1 MSLQRKWL
9 QCMAES
15 VVEIVQRQRDILAT
29 SALEHVQEH
38 TRWSDGDLARL
49 LTLCD
54 GQIDPPPLDAI
65 EEEGRQLALADERL
79 DVRLESIERTA
90 DALGAAMDATFAGDD
105 LRRAARAG
113 LRLARRTYITAL
125 GRGFQR
131 AMEQAAQADRERSR
145 NALDRLRAVQHI
157 NAVANS
163 TLSFEEALDT
173 AARVVADEVG
183 VDLCAIF
190 MYDSISNELNLLST
204 NRSPN
209 EIAGHYT
216 IHLGEWVTGQIA
228 AQSTPAGVYD
238 LRELPEPPVE
248 ANMFDRPYR
257 GIYVVPII
265 FFGGTGTTLEGTMT
279 LLSAQPRHYTDE
291 EKAFLELIAGQLAMS
306 IENSQIYRRAEELR
320 LRQIANINML
330 QHISATVATSF
341 DLSRVLHMIVT
352 QAVQMSGA
360 SHGAI
365 FQLERTGTL
374 RMAAHHHLDAPGL
387 RDIRLNLGEC
397 CVGRAAEEG
406 DRVWGIDCMH
416 TNRTCYLRH
425 ARELVGDTH
434 SSLAAPLMSKGQ
446 IQGVLHL
453 LSPSRHMQPSIQA
466 KMVETFANEAAVA
479 IESTNLYEETRD
491 ALEMKSHLLQEM
503 HHRVKNNM
511 LSIAAILRMERRR
524 TTAPE
529 AIRVLSES
537 ISRIDGMAATHDL
550 LSRDERIGTA
560 AIGDI
565 AKKLI
570 GVVSAHLVPPT
581 LRVQFDERARNV
593 EVHSKKALILALVLN
608 ELLANAIEHGL
619 ADREFGCIR
628 IGAWEEAEQVHVV
641 IADDG
646 QGPPADIDMT
656 HLSSLGL
663 SLVRDM
669 TRDQLHGYFVLRRG
683 PLPDDLR
690 DAPQDE
696 TPWTLAEIVFT
707 PEREVLPPSQ
717 RHD

>member
-1 MSLQRKWL
+1 M
-9 QCMAES
+9 
-15 VVEIVQRQRDILAT
+15 EIVQRQRASLAA
-29 SALEHVQEH
+29 SALERLPERS
-38 TRWSDGDLARL
+38 RWSDADLAHL
-49 LTLCD
+49 LTLCTVEV
-54 GQIDPPPLDAI
+54 GPPLLAAI
-65 EEEGRQLALADERL
+65 EEEGRQLALDNEQL
-79 DVRLESIERTA
+79 DLRLESIERSA
-90 DALGAAMDATFAGDD
+90 DALGAALDAMMADED
-105 LRRAARAG
+105 LRQAARTA
-113 LRLARRTYITAL
+113 LWQARRACITAL

-131 AMEQAAQADRERSR
+131 ALEQASHTERDRSR
-145 NALDRLRAVQHI
+145 HALDRLRAVQRI

-173 AARVVADEVG
+173 AAQVIAEAVG
-183 VDLCAIF
+183 IELCAIF
-190 MYDSISNELNLLST
+190 MYDSIANELNLLST

-209 EIAGHYT
+209 EIAGHFT
-216 IHLGEWVTGQIA
+216 IHLGEQVTGQIA

-238 LRELPEPPVE
+238 VRELPEPPVE
-248 ANMFDRPYR
+248 ATMFDRPYR
-257 GIYVVPII
+257 GIFVVPII
-265 FFGGTGTTLEGTMT
+265 FFGGTGTTLEGTIT
-279 LLSAQPRHYTDE
+279 LLTEQPRHFTDE

-306 IENSQIYRRAEELR
+306 IENSQIYRRAEEHR

-341 DLSRVLHMIVT
+341 DLSRVLQMIVT

-365 FQLERTGTL
+365 FQLEGTGKL

-387 RDIRLNLGEC
+387 RDMHLNLGEC
-397 CVGRAAEEG
+397 CVGRAAEQG

-416 TNRTCYLRH
+416 TNPTCYLRH
-425 ARELVGDTH
+425 ARDLVGDTH
-434 SSLAAPLMSKGQ
+434 SSLAAPLLSKGQ

-529 AIRVLSES
+529 AVRVLSES

-565 AKKLI
+565 ATKLI

-581 LRVQFDERARNV
+581 LRVQFDQRARNV

-628 IGAWEEAEQVHVV
+628 IGAWEEDEQVHIV

-646 QGPPADIDMT
+646 QGPPSEIDMT

-683 PLPDDLR
+683 PLPPDLR
-690 DAPQDE
+690 DDPQNE

-707 PEREVLPPSQ
+707 PERELLPPSQ